1 MTWRSVGAICLASGG
16 LAIGSPTARAQDAA
30 ITVKIDAKAD
40 RHPINPLI
48 YGVAYADDA
57 ALKDLNIPLHRY
69 GGNNSTR
76 YNWQQNADN
85 RANDYY
91 YQSIPE
97 PSAIAGERG
106 DTFTARSKAAGAQTM
121 LTIPMIDWVAKVGP
135 NRSKLT
141 SFSIAKYGAQTGNDS
156 MWFPDSGNGILKSTN
171 KPVTGNDPNDANV
184 RNSSTFQQDWVKH
197 LVVKWGTAAKG
208 GVKYYLLDNEP
219 ALWNSTHRDVHPLGL
234 KLDELKAKT
243 LEYAAKIKAVD
254 PTALVV
260 GPEEWGWTG
269 YLYSGYDSQ
278 WGGDHKDWN
287 HLPDRAAH
295 GNMDAMPWL
304 LDQLHKEDVR
314 TGKRLLDVFSLH
326 YYPQGGEFNN
336 GTETAMQLRRN
347 RSTRSLW
354 DPNYTDET
362 WINSKVALIPRM
374 KNWVA
379 TYYPNTPIGITEYNW
394 GAESHING
402 ATAQA
407 DIYGIFG
414 RANLDMGTR
423 WTTPKAD
430 TPTYKAMK
438 LYRNYDDKKSGFGET
453 SVQATAPNPDNLS
466 AFAALRTADGA
477 LTVMVINKTLEG
489 SANVGLS
496 LANFAPKGSVQVWQL
511 TAANAI
517 AHQKDLP
524 ATGNTLNLKSSR
536 AEHHPP
542 DPARKIANGT
552 G

>member
-1 MTWRSVGAICLASGG
+1 MTWRKVGAMCLAGWG
-16 LAIGSPTARAQDAA
+16 VAVGNHAAQAQGAA
-30 ITVKIDAKAD
+30 VTVTIDAKAN
-40 RHPINPLI
+40 RHPISPLI

-69 GGNNSTR
+69 GGNNATR

-85 RANDYY
+85 RANDWFF
-91 YQSIPE
+91 QSIADS
-97 PSAIAGERG
+97 SATPGERG

-135 NRSKLT
+135 NRSRLT
-141 SFSIAKYGAQTGNDS
+141 SFSISKYGAQAGSDS
-156 MWFPDSGNGILKSTN
+156 MWFPDSGSGVAKGTG
-171 KPVTGNDPNDANV
+171 KPIAGNDPNDANV
-184 RNSSTFQQDWVKH
+184 PNNSAFQQEWVKH
-197 LVVKWGTAAKG
+197 LVAKWGTAASG

-219 ALWNSTHRDVHPLGL
+219 ALWNSTHRDVHPIGL
-234 KLDELKAKT
+234 KLDDLRAKT

-278 WGGDHKDWN
+278 WGNDHKDWS
-287 HLPDRAAH
+287 HLPDRTSH
-295 GNMDAMPWL
+295 GNKDAMPWL
-304 LDQLHKEDVR
+304 LEQLHQENTR

-326 YYPQGGEFNN
+326 YYPQGGEGGNSVD
-336 GTETAMQLRRN
+336 TATQLKRN

-354 DPNYTDET
+354 DANYTDES

-379 TYYPNTPIGITEYNW
+379 TEYPGTKIGITEYNW

-407 DIYGIFG
+407 DILGIFG
-414 RANLDMGTR
+414 REGLDMATR
-423 WTTPKAD
+423 WTTPKSD

-438 LYRNYDDKKSGFGET
+438 LYRNYDDRKSGFGET
-453 SVQATAPNPDNLS
+453 SVQTTVPNPDSLS
-466 AFAALRTADGA
+466 AFAALRTNDGA
-477 LTVMVINKTLEG
+477 LTVMVINKTPDAATSVAL
-489 SANVGLS
+489 A
-496 LANFAPKGSVQVWQL
+496 LANFAPKGAIQVWQL
-511 TAANAI
+511 TAANTI
-517 AHQKDLP
+517 ARQKDLP
-524 ATGNTLNLKSSR
+524 FAGNSLRLTVPAQSVTLLIL
-536 AEHHPP
+536 
-542 DPARKIANGT
+542 PAK
-552 G
+552 

>member
-1 MTWRSVGAICLASGG
+1 MTWRRGIGAMGLVALGLTVGSG
-16 LAIGSPTARAQDAA
+16 ATHAQSPV
-30 ITVKIDAKAD
+30 TVTIDAKAN
-40 RHPINPLI
+40 RHPINPFI

-76 YNWQQNADN
+76 YNWRQNADN
-85 RANDYY
+85 RANDWFFE
-91 YQSIPE
+91 SIADN
-97 PSAIAGERG
+97 SATPGERG

-121 LTIPMIDWVAKVGP
+121 LTIPMIDWIAKVGP
-135 NRSKLT
+135 NRSKLAG
-141 SFSIAKYGAQTGNDS
+141 FSVAKYGAQTGTDAQWS
-156 MWFPDSGNGILKSTN
+156 ADAGNGTLKSTG
-171 KPVTGNDPNDANV
+171 KPVVGNDPHDANV
-184 RNSSTFQQDWVKH
+184 PNTSALQQEWVKH
-197 LVVKWGTAAKG
+197 LVAKWGTAATG

-219 ALWNSTHRDVHPLGL
+219 ALWNSTHRDVHPVGL
-234 KLDELKAKT
+234 KLDELRAKT
-243 LEYAAKIKAVD
+243 LEYAAKIKAAD

-304 LDQLHKEDVR
+304 LDQLHKENTR

-336 GTETAMQLRRN
+336 GTDAAMQLRRN

-354 DPNYTDET
+354 DPNYTDES
-362 WINSKVALIPRM
+362 WINTKVALIPRM

-379 TYYPNTPIGITEYNW
+379 AYYPNTPIGITEYNW
-394 GAESHING
+394 GAEGHING

-407 DIYGIFG
+407 DIMGIFG
-414 RANLDMGTR
+414 RESLDMATR

-438 LYRNYDDKKSGFGET
+438 LYRNYDGKKSGFGET
-453 SVQATAPNPDNLS
+453 SVQANVPNPDALS
-466 AFAALRTADGA
+466 AFAALRASDGA
-477 LTVMVINKTLEG
+477 LTVMLINKTPDAPAPVTL
-489 SANVGLS
+489 A
-496 LANFAPKGSVQVWQL
+496 LANFAPKGAIQVWQL

-517 AHQKDLP
+517 ARQKDLP
-524 ATGNTLNLKSSR
+524 ASGSTLRLTV
-536 AEHHPP
+536 
-542 DPARKIANGT
+542 PAQSVTLLILPAK
-552 G
+552 

>member
-1 MTWRSVGAICLASGG
+1 MCLVGWGVTAGSG
-16 LAIGSPTARAQDAA
+16 AARAQSG
-30 ITVKIDAKAD
+30 TVTVTIDAKAN
-40 RHPINPLI
+40 RHPISPLI

-57 ALKDLNIPLHRY
+57 ALKDLHVPLHRY
-69 GGNNSTR
+69 GGNNATR

-85 RANDYY
+85 RANDWFFE
-91 YQSIPE
+91 SIGE
-97 PSAIAGERG
+97 PSAVAGERG

-135 NRSKLT
+135 NRDKLA
-141 SFSIAKYGAQTGNDS
+141 SFSIAKYGAQAGTDTY
-156 MWFPDSGNGILKSTN
+156 FADAGNGVLKSTG
-171 KPVTGNDPNDANV
+171 KPVTGNDPRDANV
-184 RNSSTFQQDWVKH
+184 PNSATFEQGWVKH
-197 LVVKWGTAAKG
+197 LVEKWGTAARG
-208 GVKYYLLDNEP
+208 GVAYYLLDNEP
-219 ALWNSTHRDVHPLGL
+219 ALWSNTHRDVQPVGV
-234 KLDELKAKT
+234 KLDEMRAKT
-243 LEYAAKIKAVD
+243 LDYAAKIKAVD

-278 WGGDHKDWN
+278 WGNDHKDWG

-304 LDQLHKEDVR
+304 LDQLHKENVR

-336 GTETAMQLRRN
+336 NADAAMQLRRN

-379 TYYPNTPIGITEYNW
+379 TYYPGTRIGITEYNW
-394 GAESHING
+394 GAEEHING
-402 ATAQA
+402 ATTQA
-407 DIYGIFG
+407 DILGIFG
-414 RANLDMGTR
+414 REGLDMATR

-438 LYRNYDDKKSGFGET
+438 LYRNYDGKNSGFGET
-453 SVQATAPNPDNLS
+453 SVQASVPNPDNLS
-466 AFAALRTADGA
+466 AFAALRGSDGA
-477 LTVMVINKTLEG
+477 LTVMVINKTPD
-489 SANVGLS
+489 SPAPVSLS
-496 LANFAPKGSVQVWQL
+496 LANFAPKGGIQVWQL
-511 TAANAI
+511 TATNTI
-517 AHQKDLP
+517 ARQADVAPSGNTVRLTVPAQSVTLLILP
-524 ATGNTLNLKSSR
+524 AK
-536 AEHHPP
+536 
-542 DPARKIANGT
+542 
-552 G
+552 